1 MDIAGF
7 SEVGFPGCS
16 SMPLQL
22 QFAGLLMKLQKLSF
36 KSSTVAATSDI
47 KSAIAESGFYT
58 IAAAAA
64 AELFMHLIY
73 SMPAPLF
80 M

>member
-1 MDIAGF
+1 MDIEGF

-36 KSSTVAATSDI
+36 KNSTVVATSDI
-47 KSAIAESGFYT
+47 KSANAESGCYT

-64 AELFMHLIY
+64 ELHMHLIY

>member
-64 AELFMHLIY
+64 ELFMHLIY